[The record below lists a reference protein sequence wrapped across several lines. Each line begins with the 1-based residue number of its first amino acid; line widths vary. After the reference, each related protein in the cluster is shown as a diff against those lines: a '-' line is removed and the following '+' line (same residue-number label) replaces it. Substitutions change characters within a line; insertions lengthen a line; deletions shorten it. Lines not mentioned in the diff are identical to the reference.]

1 MSKVY
6 CGVRLGITK
15 HHARNKMETKKQTT
29 KQKQLLV
36 GMSELKTLIRRMKE
50 EKKSV
55 VFLKIDLLKTSYSLD
70 PFQELE

>member
-1 MSKVY
+1 
-6 CGVRLGITK
+6 
-15 HHARNKMETKKQTT
+15 METKKQTT